1 MKKKISSSTLN
12 LICMHMKMCKI
23 ETKVHNN
30 SGLYGMCGLNLLVLY
45 SAVEFFFF
53 SNDIPTT
60 SNQFD

>member
-1 MKKKISSSTLN
+1 
-12 LICMHMKMCKI
+12 MKMCKI

-53 SNDIPTT
+53 QTIFRLPVISLIRYDSVLIAVFQKLQR
-60 SNQFD
+60 S